1 MSTDIAND
9 TRAPLPIRQ
18 LGDPVLRMQAREVS
32 IDAIS
37 SPEIQNI
44 IDDMIVSMQA
54 AGGIGLAAPQIG
66 VSQRII
72 TIQIPARDK
81 IIGYDPTPGTPL
93 TILINP
99 EIVKTSAETRFAP
112 EGCLSLQTPDG
123 GMYEGAIERP
133 EKVTVKAYDR
143 FGKEIIVDGNNIL
156 GRVLQ
161 HEIDHLNGR
170 LFPDLIQDLRYLRI
184 FYFVKRSDATL
195 EQNSFLA

>member
-1 MSTDIAND
+1 MSTDITNN
-9 TRAPLPIRQ
+9 TRSPLPIRQ

-32 IDAIS
+32 IDEIS
-37 SPEIQNI
+37 SSGIQNL

-93 TILINP
+93 TVLINP
-99 EIVKTSAETRFAP
+99 EIVKISAETRFAP

-161 HEIDHLNGR
+161 HEIDHLDGR